1 MSNAFVAEFDAI
13 AHEAFADGGIADL
26 GEYRATALAA
36 PFAQPIRCMVDRGS
50 AQQGF
55 GQQGSYSDVTVRLI
69 LQPGFVPAVGGLIDI
84 TGERFELRAI
94 VDEDESA
101 VLFAVVSKG
110 PVPAP
115 APAPDPD
122 PDPDPE
128 DAP

>member
-1 MSNAFVAEFDAI
+1 MSNARLATLDARL
-13 AHEAFADGGIADL
+13 HRAFAARGIADV
-26 GEYRATALAA
+26 GEYRASALAA

-94 VDEDESA
+94 VEEDESA
-101 VLFAVVSKG
+101 MQFAVVSKG
-110 PVPAP
+110 PVPE
-115 APAPDPD
+115 
-122 PDPDPE
+122 PE